1 MLNIQLLF
9 YLVVGL
15 TLWFT
20 VFNLEE
26 VFSFIDDDSLVTYS
40 EVWQYKPI
48 VSFTIEKSSI
58 SVEMWI

>member
-1 MLNIQLLF
+1 M
-9 YLVVGL
+9 VGL

-20 VFNLEE
+20 VWNFEE
-26 VFSFIDDDSLVTYS
+26 GFSFRADDSLVTYS